1 MCTVPCRI
9 EFSNNLL
16 LFDVHFRNLPEHE
29 RIVSLRG
36 SVIDRAFGSS
46 RCETAVLLIMD
57 RYIKD
62 LYVAIKC
69 GLDTVSRYCSRQC
82 FDRLSSCYADL
93 NRKARRIELSVS
105 CILCLDCGLP
115 LM

>member
-1 MCTVPCRI
+1 VASFWFVYIVCVLYRLGWNYN
-9 EFSNNLL
+9 FVLL
-16 LFDVHFRNLPEHE
+16 QLFVDVYFRNLPEHE

-36 SVIDRAFGSS
+36 SVIDRAFSSS

-69 GLDTVSRYCSRQC
+69 GLDTVSRYYS
-82 FDRLSSCYADL
+82 
-93 NRKARRIELSVS
+93 
-105 CILCLDCGLP
+105 
-115 LM
+115 